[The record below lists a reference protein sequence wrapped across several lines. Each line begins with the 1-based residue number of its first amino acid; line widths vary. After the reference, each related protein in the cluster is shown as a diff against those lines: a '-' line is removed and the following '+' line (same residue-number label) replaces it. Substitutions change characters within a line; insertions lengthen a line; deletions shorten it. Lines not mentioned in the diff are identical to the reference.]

1 MKAEGDTSKAGNTS
15 KSRGGMGDASKTGK
29 EGDVPSKAG
38 KTNPVAPIELN
49 LSGQARLHIYPKA
62 KNSSSIANK
71 GGDTSGM
78 WDDQDRVTW
87 YILGGN
93 FEADEA
99 LIPKND
105 MDYVELSFLGLP
117 KVCLTN
123 IARFMNIPMREMA
136 DLVDLSTKTLE
147 RKKLDD
153 PMDKVVSSQ
162 VIEMA
167 STLAHGMK
175 VFEDQDKLNRW
186 LSKDNRA
193 LGDKKPLELLGT
205 PTGIKLV
212 NNILTRIEEG
222 IFS

>member
-1 MKAEGDTSKAGNTS
+1 MKAEGDTSKAKGDIS
-15 KSRGGMGDASKTGK
+15 KAGK
-29 EGDVPSKAG
+29 EGDITSKAG
-38 KTNPVAPIELN
+38 KTNPPATPIEVN
-49 LSGQARLHIYPKA
+49 LSGQGRLHIYSKA
-62 KNSSSIANK
+62 KNSPIANK

-117 KVCLTN
+117 KVCLIN
-123 IARFMNIPMREMA
+123 IARFMNITIREMA

-147 RKKLDD
+147 RKKPED

-162 VIEMA
+162 AIEIA

-175 VFEDQDKLNRW
+175 VFEDQNKLNRW
-186 LSKDNRA
+186 LSKDNLA